1 MFSELIILLCLAAS
15 MIQLFMLD
23 LVMFIIYL
31 FRNLKMQLSN
41 ISTTNKMFIVETN

>member
-1 MFSELIILLCLAAS
+1 MFSELIILLCLATS

-31 FRNLKMQLSN
+31 FRNLIMQLSN